1 MKEIILYVRKD
12 IKAGKHVCE
21 MGSNVENCQ
30 IRNKV
35 LRDSF
40 LLGLVI
46 LACSSPGSS
55 KGGVLVSITSVLP
68 CWRK

>member
-35 LRDSF
+35 LR
-40 LLGLVI
+40 LILVGT
-46 LACSSPGSS
+46 CDFGMQ
-55 KGGVLVSITSVLP
+55 
-68 CWRK
+68 